1 MTATNTRP
9 DRVLLARQSGPR
21 ARNVAFTAAVAGVIT
36 LVIRLALHV
45 HGFDLYGDEIVYTNL
60 GRSVISGGFP
70 NFEGQIF
77 FLHGPG
83 FFYLEAGWARLIGT
97 QPSLM
102 AWIYAMR
109 MLNGLLAAAT
119 AAVVVLLVTR
129 ISSLRAGAVAAALF
143 AVDPFCIRQN
153 DRVLLETSMML
164 WMLLGYL
171 VFIPLIGR
179 ESTRRDWPRAVAAGL
194 LFGCAVLTKDEAAL
208 ITVLPLLVTAIA
220 GWGPRRP
227 ATLLTVATT
236 AAVYGVY
243 VAVVAANGY
252 FSVFWENK
260 TFGIQRMLG
269 LVQITGFHSSGGGSL
284 SGRLL
289 SEAAIFWST
298 YLVLLLAVP
307 MTLLMLRYGSAR
319 PRILALVCCAAGL
332 TLAYAVAF
340 GTLEEQELYL
350 LAIPSL
356 LTISVAAAEMSR
368 RSQERRAAAGRP
380 PRQAPGVA
388 MAMALALALGLNV
401 VTCVEWERQPDDAFM
416 RLYAYVQANI
426 PQGSEVGAVDGDI
439 NTGYSLED
447 NYQVGY
453 WETPAALSASNARY
467 LVVQWG
473 PIMQGYSDLTV
484 PQVDSLIGHAKP
496 LFSAWGRTNGRVVLY
511 KLPPPK
517 PSHAPI
523 KHQ

>member
-1 MTATNTRP
+1 VTATNTRP
-9 DRVLLARQSGPR
+9 DRVLRAKPSGPR
-21 ARNVAFTAAVAGVIT
+21 ARTVALTAAVAGVVT
-36 LVIRLALHV
+36 LVVRLALHV

-97 QPSLM
+97 QPSLT
-102 AWIYAMR
+102 AWVYAMR

-129 ISSLRAGAVAAALF
+129 ISSLRAGAIAAALF

-171 VFIPLIGR
+171 VFMPLIGR

-208 ITVLPLLVTAIA
+208 ITVLPLLVAAIA
-220 GWGPRRP
+220 RWGPRRP

-236 AAVYGVY
+236 AAVYAVY

-307 MTLLMLRYGSAR
+307 MMLLMLRYGSAR

-332 TLAYAVAF
+332 TLAYAVVF

-356 LTISVAAAEMSR
+356 LIISVAAAELSR
-368 RSQERRAAAGRP
+368 RSRESRAAAGRP

-388 MAMALALALGLNV
+388 MAMALTLALGLNA
-401 VTCVEWERQPDDAFM
+401 VTCVQWARQPDDAFM

-426 PQGSEVGAVDGDI
+426 PQGSEVGAVEGDI
-439 NTGYSLED
+439 NTQYSLED

-453 WETPAALSASNARY
+453 WETPAALSASRARY

-484 PQVDSLIGHAKP
+484 PQVDSLIGHAQP

-511 KLPPPK
+511 KLPLPK
-517 PSHAPI
+517 PVHPSI